1 MFRPADM
8 LGYLRMK
15 SYVMVNSCQLSVG
28 GSFHGPVGNIK
39 VINDRLTLTKG
50 QFFKKRLEENFNIA
64 DLNSSANSFV
74 QNSDQFNGLLY

>member
-28 GSFHGPVGNIK
+28 GSFHGPVGNTKAMYI
-39 VINDRLTLTKG
+39 RL
-50 QFFKKRLEENFNIA
+50 A
-64 DLNSSANSFV
+64 DKSHVDGNAM
-74 QNSDQFNGLLY
+74 